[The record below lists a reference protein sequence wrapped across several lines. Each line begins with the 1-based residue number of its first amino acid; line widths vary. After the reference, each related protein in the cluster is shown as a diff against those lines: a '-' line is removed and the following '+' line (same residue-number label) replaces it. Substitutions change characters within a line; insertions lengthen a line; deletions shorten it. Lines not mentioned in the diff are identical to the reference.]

1 MSNKL
6 RREPS
11 SRLKNLQ
18 TAPNMIHK
26 KSNSYRDLLN
36 PTLKLRV
43 KLAQR
48 NDSETSNV
56 KTSPTGRD
64 LKGQLR
70 SAPLKQ
76 QQRRHRKNTSLSND
90 DQQEL
95 IESVL
100 EGIRKEHDEV
110 GNLNS
115 VVGILVM
122 KQRERKGSG
131 STQEEGE
138 ESNEESQNCSTS

>member
-1 MSNKL
+1 
-6 RREPS
+6 
-11 SRLKNLQ
+11 
-18 TAPNMIHK
+18 MIHK

-76 QQRRHRKNTSLSND
+76 
-90 DQQEL
+90 
-95 IESVL
+95 
-100 EGIRKEHDEV
+100 
-110 GNLNS
+110 
-115 VVGILVM
+115 
-122 KQRERKGSG
+122 
-131 STQEEGE
+131 
-138 ESNEESQNCSTS
+138 